1 MWRKNKM
8 ENKNLNT
15 AVKDEKIV
23 KTESVKV
30 NEATG
35 EVVEENNKI
44 YQPIKCTISH
54 RKGSS
59 VSDSFYS
66 FVFKIVTNDDFELP
80 VTFSLLE
87 DEVSNVNLCADN
99 FLKKIPVNSSRNVN
113 IKGCFYLGRNEN
125 DSVYVMAVISLPGNV
140 IKAIKF
146 GRNQNN
152 FISKCFA
159 MNKSLYLISSEIK
172 DGNRVD
178 VKNAIEFSKSKAKSI
193 DDLYADY
200 ED

>member
-15 AVKDEKIV
+15 AVKDEKVV

-113 IKGCFYLGRNEN
+113 IKGCFYLGKNEN
-125 DSVYVMAVISLPGNV
+125 DSVYAMAGFLLSGG
-140 IKAIKF
+140 F
-146 GRNQNN
+146 
-152 FISKCFA
+152 F
-159 MNKSLYLISSEIK
+159 
-172 DGNRVD
+172 
-178 VKNAIEFSKSKAKSI
+178 
-193 DDLYADY
+193 
-200 ED
+200 